1 MIEQIKTILERQ
13 FAATLAMLGECIE
26 RCPDEHWTGVVGK
39 YPFWQVA
46 YHTLCYADLY
56 LSPSETDFTLR
67 PIHPQGW
74 DELKNEYPS
83 RLFNKAELLEYVDFC
98 QRKAAEIIAAQ
109 TSASFSEPSGFSW
122 QPVTRGEL
130 HICNIRHVQ
139 HHTGQLSAFLRRVD
153 VDTSWIKS
161 GGA

>member
-1 MIEQIKTILERQ
+1 M
-13 FAATLAMLGECIE
+13 
-26 RCPDEHWTGVVGK
+26 
-39 YPFWQVA
+39 
-46 YHTLCYADLY
+46 
-56 LSPSETDFTLR
+56 
-67 PIHPQGW
+67 
-74 DELKNEYPS
+74 KNEYPS